1 MTTTKVFGAW
11 WFGRAPVGQVGPG
24 KARLVRAKIRR
35 AAAGMVCAALALS
48 AAAQA
53 AKPRK
58 KLLAAKQAAYD
69 ANFRNDARGLQEAA
83 EKLDALT
90 ADRKLGAFALYYAG
104 WTRWSLAAAQLQA
117 NQKDEAVASLSRSVE
132 DLEKAVALLPDNA
145 EFQSQLAS
153 SLISVAAV
161 DRTKMAQILP
171 EMTKHRKRALELA
184 PASPRVVMMDAGMIF
199 YTPEQYG
206 GSQEKGITRWRE
218 AIRLF
223 EAERIEDAIQP
234 DWGRALAYGWLANMY
249 LGMNPPRTAEA
260 KEMANHALELRPDF
274 WFVKTQVLPKVS

>member
-1 MTTTKVFGAW
+1 MLG
-11 WFGRAPVGQVGPG
+11 
-24 KARLVRAKIRR
+24 
-35 AAAGMVCAALALS
+35 AALAWS
-48 AAAQA
+48 AEAQA
-53 AKPRK
+53 ARPRE
-58 KLLAAKQAAYD
+58 KLLEAKQAAYD
-69 ANFRNDARGLQEAA
+69 ANFRNDAPGLRAAA
-83 EKLDALT
+83 EKLDAL
-90 ADRKLGAFALYYAG
+90 AKDRKLGAFALYYAG

-117 NQKDEAVASLSRSVE
+117 HHKDEAMAWLSRSVG

-153 SLISVAAV
+153 SLISLAAV

-199 YTPEQYG
+199 YAPAQYG
-206 GSQEKGITRWRE
+206 GSQEKGIERWLE

-223 EAERIEDAIQP
+223 EAERLEDAIQP

-249 LGMNPPRTAEA
+249 LVMSPPRTAEA
-260 KEMANHALELRPDF
+260 KEMANRALALRPDF